1 MLACTALDTTAEAE
15 QTGWPALPASP
26 ISQNMFN
33 ILPHL
38 ANSSMLDKVIS
49 SEFIPKYHLKSSS
62 INQKPKRQYS
72 ENIFLKN
79 ATPDKD
85 KVLQSYNENKII
97 DCLSLR
103 LFPPSNV
110 NVMSGLRCCEAC
122 DSCN

>member
-15 QTGWPALPASP
+15 QSGWPALPASP

-79 ATPDKD
+79 AMLDKD
-85 KVLQSYNENKII
+85 ELMIQSIHSQEVEEKNSNLYFRKFCIENEIFAK
-97 DCLSLR
+97 LHKL
-103 LFPPSNV
+103 
-110 NVMSGLRCCEAC
+110 
-122 DSCN
+122 